1 MLKTFLHTSPN
12 SPCIS
17 TLLIES
23 RLNNAHIEVSNI
35 SHGSTNR
42 RNLGL
47 LSKDI
52 KVANRAS
59 TTMGTIIC
67 LPWRFIKKL
76 IHILNAGNSKM
87 NGFIIQPLISSC
99 ATNNNHILQIT
110 RSAMCVILENRELSI
125 VPIFLYRYSSVVSF
139 LFGNIISIDPLVVLS
154 IANIPS

>member
-1 MLKTFLHTSPN
+1 MPRMFLHTSPN
-12 SPCIS
+12 SSCIS

-23 RLNNAHIEVSNI
+23 ILNNVHIEVSNV
-35 SHGSTNR
+35 SHGPTNR

-52 KVANRAS
+52 KVANSAS
-59 TTMGTIIC
+59 TAIGTIIC
-67 LPWRFIKKL
+67 LLWRFIKKL

-99 ATNNNHILQIT
+99 ATSNNHTLQIT

-125 VPIFLYRYSSVVSF
+125 IPIFCVVTF
-139 LFGNIISIDPLVVLS
+139 QLNLLS
-154 IANIPS
+154 